1 VAERAGDRVRL
12 SVRDEGVGITADAL
26 GRIFDVFFQQPQ
38 SLDRSK
44 GGLGL
49 GLAIVRSLVEMHG
62 GAVSARSDGL
72 GKGSEFIVD
81 LPRLV
86 GADDSAAIVDE
97 TGSMAVPAAAGP
109 PGKRILVVDD
119 NVDAAESLAE
129 ILRDCGYEVET
140 AHDGPEALL
149 ITPRFRPDVCLV
161 DIGLPVMDGYELAE
175 RLRQTHQLP
184 AHGRLIAVTGY
195 GQDND
200 RERSRQAGF
209 TGHLVKPVDFD
220 KLTRLVESSN

>member
-1 VAERAGDRVRL
+1 
-12 SVRDEGVGITADAL
+12 
-26 GRIFDVFFQQPQ
+26 
-38 SLDRSK
+38 
-44 GGLGL
+44 
-49 GLAIVRSLVEMHG
+49 
-62 GAVSARSDGL
+62 
-72 GKGSEFIVD
+72 
-81 LPRLV
+81 
-86 GADDSAAIVDE
+86 
-97 TGSMAVPAAAGP
+97 
-109 PGKRILVVDD
+109 
-119 NVDAAESLAE
+119 
-129 ILRDCGYEVET
+129 VET